1 MYAGRRGTEGERE
14 RETKKARRTLHM
26 LRDREPRAKINNFI
40 KVPFLQFAFHLFCFI
55 SEARRGSRSSSSS
68 RRGSRSGN
76 GSIRERESECRQRRH
91 TVQSLRPREVGANVC
106 TSCSGRGG
114 VRGRAGGAAVSRPG
128 HVHLLQ
134 LLLNVPQCGIKSRV
148 KALVLP
154 SALDSGAGRQGRKR
168 GHRQAGRG
176 AGREQH
182 HHHHLRCQLL
192 LA

>member
-1 MYAGRRGTEGERE
+1 
-14 RETKKARRTLHM
+14 M

-55 SEARRGSRSSSSS
+55 RETRRGSRSSSSS
-68 RRGSRSGN
+68 GRGSRSGS

-106 TSCSGRGG
+106 TSCSSRGRVRGRGS
-114 VRGRAGGAAVSRPG
+114 GRAGGAAVSRPG

-154 SALDSGAGRQGRKR
+154 SALDSGAGRQGSKR
-168 GHRQAGRG
+168 GAQAGRG
-176 AGREQH
+176 AGREQAAASSSSSALSAPAGIMTKGH
-182 HHHHLRCQLL
+182 SLSF
-192 LA
+192 